1 MKELENYLEELN
13 YFYKGKNWLEAKKI
27 LLKIIPSELRS
38 KFSTRND
45 FTKKQELNNFEKQ
58 IISYYKD
65 RFNIEL
71 ILEERNKHV
80 KNEDPIWKNKSLD

>member
-27 LLKIIPSELRS
+27 LLKIVPSELRS
-38 KFSTRND
+38 KFSTRDD
-45 FTKKQELNNFEKQ
+45 FTKKQHLNNFEKE

-65 RFNIEL
+65 KFNITL
-71 ILEERNKHV
+71 VLKERDKHV
-80 KNEDPIWKNKSLD
+80 KNEDPVWKNKTLD